1 MNRMFGVLDAEK
13 REAFTRDLFSLM
25 ALRNRSGDDTLVL
38 PAAYLE
44 VVIERK

>member
-1 MNRMFGVLDAEK
+1 MNRTFGALDGDK
-13 REAFTRDLFSLM
+13 REAFTRDLLSLM
-25 ALRNRSGDDTLVL
+25 EWRNRSGDDTLVL

>member
-1 MNRMFGVLDAEK
+1 MEW
-13 REAFTRDLFSLM
+13 
-25 ALRNRSGDDTLVL
+25 RNRSGDDTLVL